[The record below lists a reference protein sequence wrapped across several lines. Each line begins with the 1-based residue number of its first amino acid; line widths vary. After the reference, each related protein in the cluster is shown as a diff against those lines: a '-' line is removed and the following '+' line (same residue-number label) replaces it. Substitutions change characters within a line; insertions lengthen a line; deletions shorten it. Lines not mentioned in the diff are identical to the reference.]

1 MEIPDNQPKL
11 IMGFD
16 YEALDIQKRSIV
28 EQRTREIRERLQYSA
43 QAIWEIGQKLADVR
57 SQLKHG
63 QFDTWLQAEFDWSR
77 RTAYNFINVYEAF
90 NERANL
96 AQIDIATSALYLL
109 AAPSTSQE
117 IREEFL
123 QRAQEGE
130 TITHKKLSQVIK
142 EEKLKSSGA
151 IKKIEQVSIETT
163 ANSNPNHLVKQ
174 RILAII
180 PKEKVEEPKS
190 SAKVTLVEPF
200 SVVPSLSPDNIQQG
214 WYLLGGQHILFCGDT
229 ASREFIDC
237 IPLSALAIAIASD
250 DWDHDWLVERA
261 KRIIIFPEADFELQ
275 KFEQLIEM
283 FSTVGDIV
291 VFPWLPK
298 PEMLAVAHKLKRII
312 IAGEVNP
319 TLFRVAIAHSGL
331 TIERLV
337 NSPKVPPKITNF
349 SEH

>member
-1 MEIPDNQPKL
+1 MDIFNARSKL
-11 IMGFD
+11 FIGFD
-16 YEALDIQKRSIV
+16 YEALDVQKRNIV
-28 EQRTREIRERLQYSA
+28 EQRTKEIRERLQYSA

-63 QFDTWLQAEFDWSR
+63 QFDAWLKAEFDWSR

-123 QRAQEGE
+123 QRAKEGE
-130 TITHKKLSQVIK
+130 TITHKKLSQVIQK
-142 EEKLKSSGA
+142 EKLKSSGA
-151 IKKIEQVSIETT
+151 IKKIEQPESEETST
-163 ANSNPNHLVKQ
+163 ETRSHPNLTTTVKQ

-180 PKEKVEEPKS
+180 PKEKIEEQKI
-190 SAKVTLVEPF
+190 SAKVTVVEPI
-200 SVVPSLSPDNIQQG
+200 SVASLSVNSGNIRQG
-214 WYLLGGQHILFCGDT
+214 WYLLEGQHLLFCGDT
-229 ASREFIDC
+229 ASREFIEC
-237 IPLSALAIAIASD
+237 IPLAALAIAIVSE

-261 KRIIIFPEADFELQ
+261 KRIIIFPESDFEPQ

-291 VFPWLPK
+291 IFPWLPK
-298 PEMLAVAHKLKRII
+298 PEILAVAHKLKRII
-312 IAGEVNP
+312 IAGEAN
-319 TLFRVAIAHSGL
+319 LDLCRVAIAHSGL
-331 TIERLV
+331 MIERLI
-337 NSPKVPPKITNF
+337 NPPKV
-349 SEH
+349 S

>member
-1 MEIPDNQPKL
+1 MNIYNDPSEL
-11 IMGFD
+11 VTRFD
-16 YEALDIQKRSIV
+16 YEALDRQQRSIV

-63 QFDTWLQAEFDWSR
+63 QFEAWLKAEFDWSR

-109 AAPSTSQE
+109 AAPSTSEE

-123 QRAQEGE
+123 KRAQEGE

-142 EEKLKSSGA
+142 EEKIKSSGA
-151 IKKIEQVSIETT
+151 IEKLERPESKEVSIETT
-163 ANSNPNHLVKQ
+163 NRQ
-174 RILAII
+174 IITII
-180 PKEKVEEPKS
+180 PKEIVEERKS
-190 SAKVTLVEPF
+190 QSKVSFVEPR
-200 SVVPSLSPDNIQQG
+200 SVASVGISPDRIQQG
-214 WYLLGGQHILFCGDT
+214 WYLLDGQHLIFCGDT

-237 IPLSALAIAIASD
+237 IPLSALAIAIASE

-261 KRIIIFPEADFELQ
+261 KRIVIFPESDFDPQ

-283 FSTVGDIV
+283 FSIFGDIV

-298 PEMLAVAHKLKRII
+298 PEMLVIAHKLRRII
-312 IAGEVNP
+312 IAGDVN
-319 TLFRVAIAHSGL
+319 LDLCRQAIAHSGL
-331 TIERLV
+331 TVKKLV
-337 NSPKVPPKITNF
+337 NSPMIP
-349 SEH
+349 